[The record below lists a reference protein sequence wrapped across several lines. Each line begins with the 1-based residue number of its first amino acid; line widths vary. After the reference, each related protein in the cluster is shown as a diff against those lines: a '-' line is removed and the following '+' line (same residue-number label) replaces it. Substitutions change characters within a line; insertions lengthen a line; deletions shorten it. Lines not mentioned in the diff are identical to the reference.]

1 MLLRLNTQSELA
13 LRLKRTGRVPIS
25 NEPPQFGL
33 CEPGIASVVRTY
45 LPRRCVADVIA
56 ALGAVHGVANMTLW
70 KHCLALTLFA
80 ALAGTSGCALAQ
92 GTAQQPEVPAYVPAS
107 EPSVAPGA
115 QAPMQPPPPPP
126 SAPTAPATT
135 SAPPPPP
142 TAPAA
147 APSTRPVNE
156 SVVQWTLE
164 VLRDGQQIDSFDGT
178 TTVGQARTDTHH
190 KVVAHNVGCKDQ
202 PAGSIDLSRTI
213 TVSPLQ
219 VRANLI
225 ILSIDAQET
234 LEGDTAPSTPEGCKL
249 PPQPRQVNANHPGLV
264 VPDGQWVNW
273 QIVDQNPSLM
283 YRVRATLAPQAAQ

>member
-1 MLLRLNTQSELA
+1 M
-13 LRLKRTGRVPIS
+13 
-25 NEPPQFGL
+25 
-33 CEPGIASVVRTY
+33 VRTY
-45 LPRRCVADVIA
+45 PPCCVADVIA
-56 ALGAVHGVANMTLW
+56 SLGAVHGVANMTLW
-70 KHCLALTLFA
+70 KHCLTLTFCA
-80 ALAGTSGCALAQ
+80 ALAVTSACAVGQ
-92 GTAQQPEVPAYVPAS
+92 GTAQQPEVPAYVPA
-107 EPSVAPGA
+107 PGPAVAPAGE
-115 QAPMQPPPPPP
+115 PTTPPPPP

-135 SAPPPPP
+135 TAPPPPP
-142 TAPAA
+142 AAPATA
-147 APSTRPVNE
+147 PVNE
-156 SVVQWTLE
+156 AVVQWTLE

-225 ILSIDAQET
+225 VLSIDAQET

-249 PPQPRQVNANHPGLV
+249 PPQPRQVSANHPGLI

-273 QIVDQNPSLM
+273 QIVDRNPSLV
-283 YRVRATLAPQAAQ
+283 YRVRATLAPHAAQ